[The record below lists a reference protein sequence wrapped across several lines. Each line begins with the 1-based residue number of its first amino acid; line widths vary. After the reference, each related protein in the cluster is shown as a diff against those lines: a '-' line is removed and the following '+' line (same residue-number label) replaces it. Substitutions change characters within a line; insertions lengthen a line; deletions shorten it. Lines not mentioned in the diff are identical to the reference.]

1 MGAKKRL
8 LRSAEYVAQ
17 LLPASTK
24 QAIYRNR
31 FIANLVRSTLNLA
44 VPDGLS
50 VVGIAAGAAE
60 NLQMELDLKT
70 EKDYWLGTYEPEV
83 QNGISELVKPGDI
96 IFDIGANIGFL
107 TLLFARQTGAKGH
120 VHAFEALPA
129 NILRLKQNIDRNN
142 FQERVTVIPA
152 AVLDKSGPVEFFIG
166 PSSGMGKVEGS
177 AGRDSIE
184 YTDSIR
190 VEGLSID
197 EYIELGGNIPANI
210 VKIDIEGG
218 EVLAVP
224 GMQKLIHNH
233 RPIVMIELHGSKAA
247 KICWEILNQEKYQIC
262 RMALTFP
269 KINEFQDLDWKSYI
283 VAFPNG

>member
-1 MGAKKRL
+1 
-8 LRSAEYVAQ
+8 
-17 LLPASTK
+17 
-24 QAIYRNR
+24 
-31 FIANLVRSTLNLA
+31 
-44 VPDGLS
+44 
-50 VVGIAAGAAE
+50 
-60 NLQMELDLKT
+60 
-70 EKDYWLGTYEPEV
+70 
-83 QNGISELVKPGDI
+83 VKPGDI

-129 NILRLKQNIDRNN
+129 NIHRLKQNIDRNN

-166 PSSGMGKVEGS
+166 PSTGMGKVEGS

-184 YTDSIR
+184 YSDSIQ

-210 VKIDIEGG
+210 IKIDIEGG

-233 RPIVMIELHGSKAA
+233 RPIVMIELHGRIAA
-247 KICWEILNQEKYQIC
+247 KICWEILNKEKYQIC

-269 KINEFQDLDWKSYI
+269 KIYEFQDLNWKSYI